1 MKIVDERETQ
11 TTITTTRPTT
21 KTNKDRKEPRGA
33 EVTVKG
39 WQVNNFVV
47 HLS

>member
-11 TTITTTRPTT
+11 TIITTRPTT
-21 KTNKDRKEPRGA
+21 KTNKDRKEPGGA

-39 WQVNNFVV
+39 WQVNDFVV
-47 HLS
+47 RLS